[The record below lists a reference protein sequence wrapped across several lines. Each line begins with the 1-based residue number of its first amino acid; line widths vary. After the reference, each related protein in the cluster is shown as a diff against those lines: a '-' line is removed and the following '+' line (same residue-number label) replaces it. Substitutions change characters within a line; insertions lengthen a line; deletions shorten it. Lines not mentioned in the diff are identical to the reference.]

1 MDILFQLLHSKSEDL
16 FYYSAFSFLKDTDYR
31 QLTENTVILPLINGI
46 KDKSMN
52 VINIKIE
59 NQDHYFIEKYL
70 KWDSDFFQIPSF
82 KIELIIC
89 KHTDSVLLNQ
99 AINKYIDQ
107 IPENSY
113 YYIDI
118 PTENIYLLQALAS
131 TNFKLIETRLNYYLP
146 TVRTQSETR
155 YSVKNAGIDDIE
167 TLKTVATKMRNKYD
181 RVHADSSF
189 SDEIADKYLARFAE
203 EAVKGFA
210 DIILVPNLPDIK
222 PFGFLAANYP
232 KKIEGSFVSKFVLAA
247 IDSSIEKGWFYKLVS
262 EMVNHRKQKQ

>member
-167 TLKTVATKMRNKYD
+167 TLKTV
-181 RVHADSSF
+181 VSF
-189 SDEIADKYLARFAE
+189 PLYAP
-203 EAVKGFA
+203 VT
-210 DIILVPNLPDIK
+210 
-222 PFGFLAANYP
+222 PFTYSTF
-232 KKIEGSFVSKFVLAA
+232 
-247 IDSSIEKGWFYKLVS
+247 
-262 EMVNHRKQKQ
+262 